1 MFRLAALT
9 ALLLGLTTVSRPALA
24 AGYADE
30 LKAASASMF
39 DCYGGGE
46 DAACRAMLAAYER
59 AMAAPDAAGG
69 PAHAIFRLYTHTY
82 GVYGGQLR
90 KRGRARDAL
99 AVLDEGYGKVV
110 GHANS
115 GGHFHAW
122 FDNQRLLAE
131 SAMVR
136 LDLGQAADAEAK
148 LEAARSA
155 VRRAYDN
162 RARAAASAHA
172 TKVLHTAYREA
183 RDFETTMARYYAE
196 RARRE
201 EGSAKQ
207 APWVDK
213 AQDAYA
219 RAEGW
224 LAAEAEAGAG
234 ADWGST
240 QAQLNYERGL
250 LLMQLDRMPEA
261 ERAMA
266 RAYAAGCGA
275 RDEAERARLAEAAQG
290 ILPGVREEPV
300 CIQMADG
307 WALTNGDFSA
317 AVKKAVD
324 RAYEAMVRD
333 LKEPVESLPTME

>member
-1 MFRLAALT
+1 MVRFTALCL
-9 ALLLGLTTVSRPALA
+9 LLLGLASVSRPALA

-30 LKAASASMF
+30 LKAASARMLG
-39 DCYGGGE
+39 CYGGGE
-46 DAACRAMLAAYER
+46 DAACRGMLAAYER

-69 PAHAIFRLYTHTY
+69 PAHAIFRRYTHTY
-82 GVYGGQLR
+82 AVYGGHLR

-99 AVLDEGYGKVV
+99 AVLDEGYGKVL
-110 GHANS
+110 GHVNT

-148 LEAARSA
+148 LEVARSA
-155 VRRAYDN
+155 VQRAYDN

-172 TKVLHTAYREA
+172 TEVLHTAYREA

-196 RARRE
+196 RARGQDDRPMQ
-201 EGSAKQ
+201 S
-207 APWVDK
+207 PWIDK

-219 RAEGW
+219 RAERW

-234 ADWGST
+234 KDWGST

-250 LLMQLDRMPEA
+250 LLMQLDRAAEA

-266 RAYAAGCGA
+266 RAYAAGCGI
-275 RDEAERARLAEAAQG
+275 RNDAERARLGEAAQG
-290 ILPGVREEPV
+290 ILPGLREQPV
-300 CIQMADG
+300 CLKMADG

-317 AVKKAVD
+317 AVSKAVD
-324 RAYEAMVRD
+324 QAYDAMLRD
-333 LKEPVESLPTME
+333 LKEPLEPLPALE